1 MGQRQLFLDGHGI
14 VRIEHLTRTMHEP
27 EKKGAVLRS
36 HEHFRTSAGPVI
48 WDPGRQIW
56 KTWGAPPEDIAS
68 VVAYYESDD
77 GLHWRKPIVG
87 QVEYRGSKENNFVG
101 VDLGKD
107 TGRFNPGNVVY
118 DPNDPDPAR
127 RYKCAMPPH
136 GFGVSPDGI
145 DWTGLPIYV
154 RNEDSYTFAL
164 DDQEGLFILAMREGK
179 LEDRRVTLSTSTDF
193 QHWTEPELIFRAD
206 DLDQQLGR
214 EAIERQFED
223 PTLQSP
229 EFNVPETYNAQVY
242 VMKIFRYESLYIG
255 MPMFFYRSAQ
265 VPPDWEG
272 FRSMD
277 LSPSTRRHLSRNG
290 DWTGI
295 HVVQLAC
302 SRDLRTWER
311 LGDRKHFLAPSR
323 LDGGAYDTLTVGAPS
338 QPVVR
343 GDQLWFYY
351 LGQKSY
357 AIIGEE
363 LKDQGA
369 GCLAV
374 LRRDGFMSLDAGNG
388 RGAVTTEPFTLRGA
402 RLSVNVDARRG
413 ALHVEALHQ
422 DGRVAAK
429 SAAVTGDHPN
439 TPVCW
444 EAGRPRRPE
453 RRHGKSAVHVAG
465 RAAIFILDR
474 VDDRFRL
481 RRGAT
486 KLPNANIRVGSTPRF
501 ASPYKES

>member
-1 MGQRQLFLDGHGI
+1 MSSNPQFTVPLGQRQLFLDSHG
-14 VRIEHLTRTMHEP
+14 VARVENLARTMHEP
-27 EKKGAVLRS
+27 EKKGAVLRAP
-36 HEHFRTSAGPVI
+36 EHFRTSAGPVI
-48 WDPGRQIW
+48 WDPERRIW
-56 KTWGAPPEDIAS
+56 KTWGAPPEDIPS
-68 VVAYYESDD
+68 VVAYFESDD

-87 QVEYRGSKENNFVG
+87 EVEYRGSRQNNFVG
-101 VDLGKD
+101 IDLGKD
-107 TGRFNPGNVVY
+107 TRRFNPGNVVY

-206 DLDQQLGR
+206 DLDQRLGR
-214 EAIERQFED
+214 ETLERQFED

-242 VMKIFRYESLYIG
+242 VMRIFRYESLYIG

-277 LSPSTRRHLSRNG
+277 LSPSTRQHLSRNG

-311 LGDRKHFLAPSR
+311 LGDRKPFLAPSR
-323 LDGGAYDTLTVGAPS
+323 MDSGVYDTLTVGAPC
-338 QPVVR
+338 QPAVH
-343 GDQLWFYY
+343 GDELWFYY

-374 LRRDGFMSLDAGNG
+374 LRRDGFMSLDAGSSG
-388 RGAVTTEPFTLRGA
+388 GTVTTEPFTSMGA
-402 RLSVNVDARRG
+402 RLSVNVDAARG
-413 ALHVEALHQ
+413 ALYAEVLLE
-422 DGRVAAK
+422 DGRVVAR
-429 SAAVTGDHPN
+429 SAAITGDHPN
-439 TPVCW
+439 TPVHW
-444 EAGRPRRPE
+444 EQGDIANLTG
-453 RRHGKSAVHVAG
+453 GTVS
-465 RAAIFILDR
+465 L
-474 VDDRFRL
+474 RFTLQDARL
-481 RRGAT
+481 YSYW
-486 KLPNANIRVGSTPRF
+486 I
-501 ASPYKES
+501 E